1 MTRRYDRRAVL
12 RRAGLVA
19 AATGSLAGCTTG
31 GGGGDSGGSGG
42 DGDGGGNTVDM
53 ADVAFT
59 PEKLTVPVGTTVTW
73 ANGKIGHSVTAY
85 EDEIPDGAEY
95 FASGGF
101 DGEAAARKAYPS
113 EGNIPP
119 GETYEHTF
127 EVPGTY
133 EYFCIPHE
141 AAGMVGTVEVT
152 D

>member
-12 RRAGLVA
+12 RRAGLLA

-31 GGGGDSGGSGG
+31 AGEGGDGGSGSG
-42 DGDGGGNTVDM
+42 DNTVDM
-53 ADVAFT
+53 ADVSFT

-85 EDEIPDGAEY
+85 EDKIPADAEY

-101 DGEAAARKAYPS
+101 DSEAAARKAYPS
-113 EGNIPP
+113 KGNIPP
-119 GETYEHTF
+119 GQSYKHTF
-127 EVPGTY
+127 EAPGTY

-152 D
+152 E